1 MREFFPTAPATIG
14 RIFYVSQQGSD
25 SGDGSAGRPFRTIS
39 RGARELRAAD
49 TLIVGGGL
57 YRETVPLSGNGH
69 CYHPESVI
77 RIEAAPGE
85 KVWLRASEEFHAF
98 WRKVGEDLYAADLP
112 EALFRPGAYNPF
124 ALDLDFCNPTPVR
137 PGSTAPVRGIFWI
150 DGVPGHSRERLE
162 EPGDFRISADGK
174 TVEMRFPA
182 ERSPAEC
189 FLEISVRRR
198 CLEPQFPGPAFYAVR
213 GIDVGHAV
221 EPGAFD
227 GPRDETLHRYPA
239 AGVTVTRRFVAPPAM
254 PGFDIP
260 FNGALARLANGS
272 IIGGKSTPPE
282 DGIACFGGF
291 TDRIMIGTPD
301 GLHWRALPQ
310 NGDITRSNFFF
321 DPTRNLLFRYWAV
334 REDQADNFSVGAGWT
349 NRIAFS
355 RDAGKS
361 WSAPETIPGRNRLL
375 FNLHPLPD
383 GSFLLFYTTQD
394 PTCPFHHSMT
404 GTMIGTPR
412 GDSFDWSDG
421 GLLQV
426 SPQESSMGLDE
437 PHGAVLPDGRILVL
451 LRAGARLP
459 GDGIPG
465 VTSGKLYSISRDNG
479 AHWSRP
485 EFLRYDDGGTVY
497 SPRSFQDL
505 FVSRRNGK
513 VYAVLSI
520 SPEPCW
526 NCDPRNR
533 LSLGEIDTAS
543 FTLKRQSII
552 PVEEMCP
559 DHHPL
564 VRFSNWQQLEDS
576 RGDLLLF
583 MTIGAAEGCFVRDGW
598 DKSLY
603 CYRVEFQR

>member
-14 RIFYVSQQGSD
+14 RTFYVSQQGSD
-25 SGDGSAGRPFRTIS
+25 SNDGSAAHPFRTIA
-39 RGARELRAAD
+39 RGTRELRAAD

-57 YRETVPLSGNGH
+57 YRETAPLIGNGH

-77 RIEAAPGE
+77 NIEAAPGE
-85 KVWLRASEEFHAF
+85 KVWLRASEEFHAS
-98 WRKVGEDLYAADLP
+98 WRKLGENLYTADLP

-124 ALDLDFCNPTPVR
+124 ALALDFCNPVPVR
-137 PGSTAPVRGIFWI
+137 PGSTAPVRGLFWI
-150 DGVPGHSRERLE
+150 DGVPGHSREQLE
-162 EPGDFRISADGK
+162 EPGDFRITADGK
-174 TVEMRFPA
+174 SVEMRFPA
-182 ERSPAEC
+182 GRGPEHC

-198 CLEPQFPGPAFYAVR
+198 CLEPQFRGPAFYAVR

-227 GPRDETLHRYPA
+227 GPRDETVHHYPS
-239 AGVTVTRRFVAPPAM
+239 AGVTVTRRFVAPPAVL
-254 PGFDIP
+254 GFDIP
-260 FNGALARLANGS
+260 FNGSLARLADGS
-272 IIGGKSTPPE
+272 IVGGKSSPPA
-282 DGIACFGGF
+282 DGLAHFGTF
-291 TDRIMIGTPD
+291 ADRLTVGSPD
-301 GLHWRALPQ
+301 GLHWQPLPQ
-310 NGDITRSNFFF
+310 HDSITRSNFFF
-321 DPTRNLLFRYWAV
+321 DTARNLLFRYWAV
-334 REDQADNFSVGAGWT
+334 RENPMDHFSIGASWS
-349 NRIAFS
+349 NRIASS
-355 RDAGKS
+355 RDGGHS
-361 WSAPETIPGRNRLL
+361 WSRPMEIPGRNRLL
-375 FNLHPLPD
+375 FHLHPLAD
-383 GSFLLFYTTQD
+383 GSYLLFYTTQD
-394 PTCPFHHSMT
+394 PAYSTHHSMM
-404 GTMIGTPR
+404 GTMRGIPR
-412 GDSFDWSDG
+412 DDSFEWHDG
-421 GLLQV
+421 GLLQIL
-426 SPQESSMGLDE
+426 PEESSMGLDE
-437 PHGAVLPDGRILVL
+437 PHGAILPDGRILVL

-459 GDGIPG
+459 GDGTPG
-465 VTSGKLYSISRDNG
+465 ITSGKRYSISRDNG

-485 EFLRYDDGGTVY
+485 ELLRYDDGGIVY

-533 LSLGEIDTAS
+533 LSLGEIDSAT
-543 FTLKRQSII
+543 FTLKRQSVI